1 MCNLIDAHTHKC
13 EGHRMTRMA
22 GPECGDIYN
31 FINTHKHTDTDTD
44 TDAHT
49 HTHTPLGRINASG
62 IE

>member
-44 TDAHT
+44 AHT
-49 HTHTPLGRINASG
+49 HTHTHTHRIDANR